1 MLFENILITM
11 PTTLSAFYTVT
22 HPSCATVR
30 FASDNA
36 DPGLFISI
44 IHESM
49 MFGNEDESK
58 LCVDVYDF
66 LGGEASPQIEVE
78 DKDVL
83 IVLAKR
89 SGKIVSSQV
98 FEVDLS
104 AVFVGY
110 LFIPRGGFNLLCEQ
124 SEQLR
129 AEDLEKI
136 QHATK

>member
-1 MLFENILITM
+1 MFEMLSAM
-11 PTTLSAFYTVT
+11 PTTLTAFYTVA

-30 FASDNA
+30 FSSDNA

-49 MFGNEDESK
+49 MFGNIDESH
-58 LCVDVYDF
+58 LTVDVYDF
-66 LGGEASPQIEVE
+66 VGGDASECIEVE

-89 SGKIVSSQV
+89 ANQVVSSQV
-98 FEVDLS
+98 FEVDMS
-104 AVFVGY
+104 AVYIGY

-129 AEDLEKI
+129 EEDLERLSHVSAK
-136 QHATK
+136 

>member
-1 MLFENILITM
+1 MFADILITM
-11 PTTLSAFYTVT
+11 PTTLSAFYVVE

-36 DPGLFISI
+36 DPGLFLSI

-49 MFGNEDESK
+49 MLGNLDEAK
-58 LCVDVYDF
+58 ICVDVYDF

-78 DKDVL
+78 HKDVL

-89 SGKIVSSQV
+89 HNEIISSQV
-98 FEVDLS
+98 FEVDLT

-110 LFIPRGGFNLLCEQ
+110 LLIPRGGFNLLCDQE
-124 SEQLR
+124 EQLR
-129 AEDLEKI
+129 QEDLEKMS
-136 QHATK
+136 HAR